1 MRMGNQQQLLQ
12 MPSGL
17 LSSHKNVWSL
27 TVKFSFL
34 KNFLF
39 LWHLHIIQHPYDAIK
54 PEFLKPT
61 FPTNHGLTKP
71 SPPFLG
77 NFIFWDDMTTWSC
90 PPSVPITST
99 FPTCSSLAFRI
110 KFWMSIL
117 LTASLLFWEVKLAA
131 KLVEGSWTAFLAE
144 QDYQK
149 SLCLCFNLYLEN
161 IGHVFYLTRRSIA
174 SSFNRRSLVLL
185 SCHSYT
191 NAYHSPLSGF
201 FWKDTVSWNS
211 VLLLPHPSF
220 AVQMYTYS

>member
-1 MRMGNQQQLLQ
+1 MGNQQQLLQ

-17 LSSHKNVWSL
+17 FSSHKNVWSL

-34 KNFLF
+34 ENFLF
-39 LWHLHIIQHPYDAIK
+39 LWRLHFIQHPYDAIK

-90 PPSVPITST
+90 PPSVPIMST

-117 LTASLLFWEVKLAA
+117 LIASLLFWEVKLAA

-149 SLCLCFNLYLEN
+149 LYLPVSVPMFQF
-161 IGHVFYLTRRSIA
+161 ILGKYWPR
-174 SSFNRRSLVLL
+174 LL
-185 SCHSYT
+185 SYPAFYS
-191 NAYHSPLSGF
+191 
-201 FWKDTVSWNS
+201 K
-211 VLLLPHPSF
+211 LL
-220 AVQMYTYS
+220 